1 MAEKGHWIQRIADGA
16 NLYGES
22 LPGVP
27 VMELAG
33 DRRVLIERHEGVME
47 YGPEQICIRV
57 KFGMLCISG
66 CGLEL
71 RQMTRQQLIISGRI
85 DCIRI
90 HRRCCP

>member
-16 NLYGES
+16 NLCGES

-47 YGPEQICIRV
+47 YGTEQICIRV
-57 KFGMLCISG
+57 KYGMLCISG

-71 RQMTRQQLIISGRI
+71 RKMTRQQLVISGHI
-85 DCIRI
+85 DCIQILRG
-90 HRRCCP
+90 CCP

>member
-27 VMELAG
+27 VVELAG
-33 DRRVLIERHEGVME
+33 DRRILIERHEGVME
-47 YGPEQICIRV
+47 YGPEQIRIRV
-57 KFGMLCISG
+57 KYGMLCISG

-71 RQMTRQQLIISGRI
+71 RQMTRQQLVISGRI
-85 DCIRI
+85 DCIQILRG
-90 HRRCCP
+90 CCP